1 MSRHAVATLR
11 RTFPGV
17 RVVTAALDT
26 GLSELKIAF
35 QSLATPGGEG
45 LSEGDFAA
53 RLVRAEAIEDISPAP
68 APATHSGAGA
78 RRERRHDGKD
88 VEKVAWVV
96 TPGMGHIGDRY
107 YLA

>member
-1 MSRHAVATLR
+1 M
-11 RTFPGV
+11 

-26 GLSELKIAF
+26 GLSELKISF
-35 QSLATPGGEG
+35 QSLSTSSGEG

-53 RLVRAEAIEDISPAP
+53 RLVKSEHIEDISPEDGMG
-68 APATHSGAGA
+68 TRRSG
-78 RRERRHDGKD
+78 ERHRGGMAEKE

>member
-1 MSRHAVATLR
+1 MSRHAVATLH
-11 RTFPGV
+11 RTFPAV

-35 QSLATPGGEG
+35 QSLATPSGEG

-53 RLVRAEAIEDISPAP
+53 RLVRSEVPEDISR
-68 APATHSGAGA
+68 GAQKGNKSD
-78 RRERRHDGKD
+78 RD